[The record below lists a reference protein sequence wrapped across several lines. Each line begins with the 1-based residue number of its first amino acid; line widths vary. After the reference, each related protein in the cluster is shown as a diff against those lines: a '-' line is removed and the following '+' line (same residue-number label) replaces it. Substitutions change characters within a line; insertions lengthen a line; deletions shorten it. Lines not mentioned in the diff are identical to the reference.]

1 MKKIGIINY
10 GLGNLFSIKSAC
22 AQVGMNGILVDEQKD
37 LLNSDAIILPGVGA
51 FNVAMDKIKKK
62 KLNIFIKEFVKTNK
76 PIIGICL
83 GMQLFFDKSYEN
95 ISTEGLGLIQGD
107 VKFFNLSS
115 SLNIG
120 WYPIKKKKR
129 WKNT

>member
-22 AQVGMNGILVDEQKD
+22 NQVGMKGIIVDEKKD

-62 KLNIFIKEFVKTNK
+62 N
-76 PIIGICL
+76 
-83 GMQLFFDKSYEN
+83 
-95 ISTEGLGLIQGD
+95 
-107 VKFFNLSS
+107 
-115 SLNIG
+115 
-120 WYPIKKKKR
+120 
-129 WKNT
+129 